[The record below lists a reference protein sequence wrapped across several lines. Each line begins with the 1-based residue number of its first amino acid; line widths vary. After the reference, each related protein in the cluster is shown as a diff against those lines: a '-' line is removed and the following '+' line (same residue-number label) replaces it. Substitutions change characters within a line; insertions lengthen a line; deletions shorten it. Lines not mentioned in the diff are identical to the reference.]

1 MGLERDNK
9 DIAILVQRVLAG
21 DELAHA
27 ELIEATQSRLYK
39 FCLLI
44 SHNREIAEDLCQETF
59 IKSFHNIKSLKNP
72 ETFVGWMYQ
81 IARNLFIDMKR
92 KPASKEE
99 HQAETTLHAG
109 RNADLDVIMNVQ
121 KVLSHFEPD
130 DKILLLL
137 VELEG
142 YSYKEAAETIGTTE
156 DAVRSKLHRLRA
168 LFIKKFNSAG

>member
-1 MGLERDNK
+1 MTVVRDNK
-9 DIAILVQRVLAG
+9 DIAILVQRVLEG
-21 DELAHA
+21 DDAASA
-27 ELIEATQSRLYK
+27 ELIEATQTRLYK

-59 IKSFHNIKSLKNP
+59 IKSIHNIKNLKNP

-99 HQAETTLHAG
+99 HQAETALQAG
-109 RNADLDVIMNVQ
+109 RSTDLDVIMNVQ
-121 KVLSHFEPD
+121 KILSHFDPD
-130 DKILLLL
+130 ERLLLLL

-142 YSYKEAAETIGTTE
+142 YSYKEAAEIIGTTE
-156 DAVRSKLHRLRA
+156 DAVRSKLHRLRT
-168 LFIKKFNSAG
+168 LFIKKFESAG